1 MNWNKLD
8 TIEAIDEIISKSF
21 TAPIILFKHS
31 TRCSISAMALG
42 RMSSGIREINF
53 YLLDI
58 IAHRNVSDEVAER
71 FNIVHQS
78 PQVLIIHQGN
88 CIYNTSHFGISSSD
102 LEMQIANLE

>member
-31 TRCSISAMALG
+31 TRCSISAVAMG
-42 RMSSGIREINF
+42 RMSSEIKGVNF

-78 PQVLIIHQGN
+78 PQAFIIHQGN
-88 CIYNTSHFGISSSD
+88 CIYNTSHLAISSSD
-102 LEMQIANLE
+102 LEKQIAHLE